1 LQLLVFQ
8 TFFGWQFASIFHPF
22 LPAQLLL
29 TDLNE
34 GGVTMARTDCLPP
47 SSNPVTSSTKAPE
60 VLIVEDEK
68 LLRLMIAKLL
78 QVSGYRVFTC
88 GDSLQ
93 ALELVEKKS
102 FDLVITDLMMA
113 GATGMDVLRATRKCQ
128 PRAKV
133 IIITGTPSSQTLLEA
148 KREGAYAYLR
158 KPFQLKQFLSILK
171 DAIEHT
177 RMRYGYRCQ
186 GKDGSEISETG
197 TKNAEL

>member
-1 LQLLVFQ
+1 
-8 TFFGWQFASIFHPF
+8 
-22 LPAQLLL
+22 
-29 TDLNE
+29 
-34 GGVTMARTDCLPP
+34 MAPTDCLPP
-47 SSNPVTSSTKAPE
+47 SSNPATSSMKAPE

-78 QVSGYRVFTC
+78 QVSGYRVLTC

-93 ALELVEKKS
+93 ALKLVEKKS

-113 GATGMDVLRATRKCQ
+113 GATGMDVLRAARKCQ

-133 IIITGTPSSQTLLEA
+133 IIITGTPSPQTLLEA

-177 RMRYGYRCQ
+177 RMRYGYQSQER
-186 GKDGSEISETG
+186 DGRGARE
-197 TKNAEL
+197 AEHCELF

>member
-1 LQLLVFQ
+1 
-8 TFFGWQFASIFHPF
+8 
-22 LPAQLLL
+22 
-29 TDLNE
+29 
-34 GGVTMARTDCLPP
+34 MARTDCPLLG
-47 SSNPVTSSTKAPE
+47 SNPAITSMNAPE

-78 QVSGYRVFTC
+78 QVSGYRVFMC
-88 GDSLQ
+88 GDSFQ
-93 ALELVEKKS
+93 ALELVEKKT

-113 GATGMDVLRATRKCQ
+113 GATGMDVLRAVRKNH
-128 PRAKV
+128 PRTKV

-177 RMRYGYRCQ
+177 RMRDSYQYQ
-186 GKDGSEISETG
+186 GRDERETRKVG
-197 TKNAEL
+197 REVLEL

>member
-1 LQLLVFQ
+1 
-8 TFFGWQFASIFHPF
+8 
-22 LPAQLLL
+22 
-29 TDLNE
+29 
-34 GGVTMARTDCLPP
+34 MDCPLP
-47 SSNPVTSSTKAPE
+47 SSHPVTSSMKAPE
-60 VLIVEDEK
+60 VLIVEEEK
-68 LLRLMIAKLL
+68 LLRLMVAKLL
-78 QVSGYRVFTC
+78 QISGYRVFMC
-88 GDSLQ
+88 RDSLQ
-93 ALELVEKKS
+93 ALELVKKKT

-177 RMRYGYRCQ
+177 RMRDAYQYQ
-186 GKDGSEISETG
+186 GKDEREMSEYER
-197 TKNAEL
+197 L

>member
-1 LQLLVFQ
+1 
-8 TFFGWQFASIFHPF
+8 
-22 LPAQLLL
+22 
-29 TDLNE
+29 
-34 GGVTMARTDCLPP
+34 MARPDCPLP
-47 SSNPVTSSTKAPE
+47 SSNPEASSTKAPE

-93 ALELVEKKS
+93 ALELVEQKS

-113 GATGMDVLRATRKCQ
+113 GATGMDVLRATRKCH

-133 IIITGTPSSQTLLEA
+133 IITTGTPSSETLLEA

-177 RMRYGYRCQ
+177 RMCYGYQYQ
-186 GKDGSEISETG
+186 GKDGRGALE
-197 TKNAEL
+197 AERGVLE

>member
-1 LQLLVFQ
+1 
-8 TFFGWQFASIFHPF
+8 
-22 LPAQLLL
+22 
-29 TDLNE
+29 
-34 GGVTMARTDCLPP
+34 M
-47 SSNPVTSSTKAPE
+47 KAPE

-78 QVSGYRVFTC
+78 QVSGYRVFMC
-88 GDSLQ
+88 RDSLQ

-158 KPFQLKQFLSILK
+158 KPFQLKQFLSIRLPVP
-171 DAIEHT
+171 
-177 RMRYGYRCQ
+177 
-186 GKDGSEISETG
+186 GKRWKRSSGGGTSSTG
-197 TKNAEL
+197 ALEVSGVRKKKHSS

>member
-1 LQLLVFQ
+1 MV
-8 TFFGWQFASIFHPF
+8 
-22 LPAQLLL
+22 
-29 TDLNE
+29 
-34 GGVTMARTDCLPP
+34 RTDCPLPN
-47 SSNPVTSSTKAPE
+47 SNPANSLIRTPE

-68 LLRLMIAKLL
+68 LLRLMMAKLL

-93 ALELVEKKS
+93 ALELVEQKF

-113 GATGMDVLRATRKCQ
+113 GATGMDVLRATRKRH

-177 RMRYGYRCQ
+177 RMRYGYQYQ
-186 GKDGSEISETG
+186 GKDGRGALE
-197 TKNAEL
+197 AERGVLE

>member
-1 LQLLVFQ
+1 MV
-8 TFFGWQFASIFHPF
+8 H
-22 LPAQLLL
+22 
-29 TDLNE
+29 
-34 GGVTMARTDCLPP
+34 MDCLPP
-47 SSNPVTSSTKAPE
+47 SSNPVTSSMKAPE

-78 QVSGYRVFTC
+78 QVSGYRVFMC
-88 GDSLQ
+88 RDSLQ

-102 FDLVITDLMMA
+102 FDLVITDLVMA
-113 GATGMDVLRATRKCQ
+113 GATGMDELRATRKCH

-158 KPFQLKQFLSILK
+158 KPFQLKQFLSILR

-177 RMRYGYRCQ
+177 RMRDSYQYQVGEGR
-186 GKDGSEISETG
+186 GARE
-197 TKNAEL
+197 AERRVPEL

>member
-1 LQLLVFQ
+1 
-8 TFFGWQFASIFHPF
+8 
-22 LPAQLLL
+22 
-29 TDLNE
+29 
-34 GGVTMARTDCLPP
+34 MARTDCPHP
-47 SSNPVTSSTKAPE
+47 GSNPVTSSIEAPE

-78 QVSGYRVFTC
+78 QVSGYRVFMC
-88 GDSLQ
+88 RDSLH
-93 ALELVEKKS
+93 ALELVEKKT

-177 RMRYGYRCQ
+177 RMGDGYQYQ
-186 GKDGSEISETG
+186 GKEGRETREMERG
-197 TKNAEL
+197 ILE